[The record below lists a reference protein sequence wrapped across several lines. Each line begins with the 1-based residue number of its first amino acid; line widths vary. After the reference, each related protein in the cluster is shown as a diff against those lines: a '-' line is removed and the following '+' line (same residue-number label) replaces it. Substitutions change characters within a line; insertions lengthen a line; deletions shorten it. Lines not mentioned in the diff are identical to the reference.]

1 MLIDYQL
8 WLIPFLVMVIAQALK
23 VVFTR
28 SKTWD
33 WNRLKRFNQYGGM
46 PSSHSAM
53 VTSLTTVLAYDQG
66 LDSPSFAVALILA
79 LITIR
84 DASGFRLAIGQHG
97 QMINKLVKELPDDQ
111 EYKFPVLGE
120 KFGHKN
126 IEVIGGIIFG
136 LICTFALIQLILN

>member
-53 VTSLTTVLAYDQG
+53 VTSLVTVLAYDQG
-66 LDSPSFAVALILA
+66 ISAPSFAVAVILA

-97 QMINKLVKELPDDQ
+97 QMINQLVKELPDEQ
-111 EYKFPVLGE
+111 EYKFPILGE
-120 KFGHKN
+120 KFGHKTT
-126 IEVIGGIIFG
+126 EVIGGVIFG
-136 LICTFALIQLILN
+136 LLCTLLLIQIF